1 MSNCISIR
9 REDVEFT
16 VAEMNIKAF
25 VDMIEKHKDCRS
37 DKLNNTVACG
47 VHTDKSDLDPKPYGT
62 WEFHGEEDLK
72 CYYVYWFLSTRN
84 VYVNGSTLSPERV
97 SIVIRFGHGE
107 SGHTWRDFKGTCN
120 LINKFMLKEKTHSF
134 SIEDEGFPGRGPYNV
149 TFKPVPVAVLPNPQ
163 VA

>member
-16 VAEMNIKAF
+16 SAEIDITAF
-25 VDMIEKHKDCRS
+25 VNMIEKHKDCRS
-37 DKLNNTVACG
+37 NKLNNTIECG
-47 VHTDKSDLDPKPYGT
+47 IHTDKKDLDPKPYGK

-72 CYYVYWFLSTRN
+72 CCYVYWFLNTRN
-84 VYVNGSTLSPERV
+84 VFSLTQDCK
-97 SIVIRFGHGE
+97 SIVVRFGHGN

-134 SIEDEGFPGRGPYNV
+134 SIEDEGFPGRGPYEV
-149 TFKPVPVAVLPNPQ
+149 TFKPVPVVALPNPQ
-163 VA
+163 VVNV